1 MWFLFAFFLALSFR
15 NMFVYFIQQIHVRFQ
30 FSEIMFWY
38 TEISDI
44 TYWMHSVL
52 KEWWVYLTYIDLIGE
67 PAITVYIYTSFIL
80 ECIPFQMNK
89 NKNYKDTT
97 FHAGQRNHHIWSEAS
112 SLPHSCCNMINNG
125 ANSHI
130 QQHRQ

>member
-38 TEISDI
+38 TEFIDI

-67 PAITVYIYTSFIL
+67 PAITVYIYQLYFRMYSISN
-80 ECIPFQMNK
+80 E
-89 NKNYKDTT
+89 
-97 FHAGQRNHHIWSEAS
+97 
-112 SLPHSCCNMINNG
+112 
-125 ANSHI
+125 
-130 QQHRQ
+130 